1 MIHLE
6 QRIKPEVNALDKSEY
21 QIKLDQITTLVEKE
35 DYEGAL
41 EIVETN
47 DWRRVK
53 SVRTLCMVCLLYTSD
68 AADD

>member
-1 MIHLE
+1 M
-6 QRIKPEVNALDKSEY
+6 DKSEY

-41 EIVETN
+41 EIVETI

-53 SVRTLCMVCLLYTSD
+53 SVRTLCMV
-68 AADD
+68 ADIYEVNDGKDLQTR